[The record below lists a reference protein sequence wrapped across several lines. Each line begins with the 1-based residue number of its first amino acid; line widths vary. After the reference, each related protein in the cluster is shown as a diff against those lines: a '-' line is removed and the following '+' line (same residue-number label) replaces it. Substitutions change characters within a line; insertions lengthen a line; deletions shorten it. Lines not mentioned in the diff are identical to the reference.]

1 MKIGIDL
8 GGSHIAIGVIDDKG
22 YIVEKA
28 EKRLLSKDKK
38 DIKTSIETYIVKN
51 VKELMEKYKIKEIGI
66 AVPGT
71 IKSTEIIK
79 SVNLGVKN
87 YNLVEN
93 LKKEINLPIKIRN
106 DAKCAAIAENKMGAL
121 KDYKRSIF
129 LSLGTGIGGAVIINN
144 ELLDTGDLS
153 GCEFGHM
160 IIQKD
165 GIRCNCGKKGCF
177 EKYASMKALKT
188 NLRDA
193 LGLDENTRGQELLDM
208 LRKNKDNYVI
218 NKIVDEYIEYLS
230 IGISNLIDVFEPEA
244 VCLGGSFV
252 YFADVLLEKLKNN
265 NYIIASVGNGLFTTG
280 GHYIMIYG
288 VNGNNLKIYDPFLYK
303 GKFDT
308 STRRGKAYV
317 DGDTVICSTTNF
329 KNYANYKRFFCYK
342 YNRTDNSNENKS
354 EMTSYTRFVRVSS
367 RLNIRS
373 GAGIENK
380 IIGKLNNN
388 ERVTV
393 YETKGNWSRI
403 GENKWV
409 SSDYLAEKSVN
420 VNRNTVGQYKRL
432 KNRTYLYSKSNL
444 TGKKYTYLA
453 KTQVKIIRNVS
464 SNIDYVYVVKTGR
477 YAYIR
482 TNAYK

>member
-22 YIVEKA
+22 YIVEKV

-106 DAKCAAIAENKMGAL
+106 DAKCAVIAENKMGAL

-129 LSLGTGIGGAVIINN
+129 MSLGTGIGGAVIINN

-160 IIQKD
+160 IVQKD

-265 NYIIASVGNGLFTTG
+265 IQRKKYLF
-280 GHYIMIYG
+280 
-288 VNGNNLKIYDPFLYK
+288 
-303 GKFDT
+303 
-308 STRRGKAYV
+308 
-317 DGDTVICSTTNF
+317 
-329 KNYANYKRFFCYK
+329 
-342 YNRTDNSNENKS
+342 
-354 EMTSYTRFVRVSS
+354 
-367 RLNIRS
+367 NIRKELIIIPAAL
-373 GAGIENK
+373 GNDAGI
-380 IIGKLNNN
+380 IG
-388 ERVTV
+388 
-393 YETKGNWSRI
+393 SC
-403 GENKWV
+403 
-409 SSDYLAEKSVN
+409 
-420 VNRNTVGQYKRL
+420 Q
-432 KNRTYLYSKSNL
+432 
-444 TGKKYTYLA
+444 
-453 KTQVKIIRNVS
+453 
-464 SNIDYVYVVKTGR
+464 
-477 YAYIR
+477 
-482 TNAYK
+482 